1 MLICI
6 GYAGDRSGD
15 ESERQERKEMI
26 VPVHF
31 PDGSIRDVACDLRPV
46 GIGRA
51 ASAARFELVPLQCD
65 ASWKFERTDNSW
77 RAVPRVNTVSRLKKP
92 VEEWWRS
99 IEQLSDERPTLRQS
113 QRRAIG
119 E

>member
-1 MLICI
+1 
-6 GYAGDRSGD
+6 
-15 ESERQERKEMI
+15 MI

-46 GIGRA
+46 SISRA
-51 ASAARFELVPLQCD
+51 AVPSGFELVPLQCD
-65 ASWKFERTDNSW
+65 ARWKFERADNSW
-77 RAVPRVNTVSRLKKP
+77 RAVPRVSTVSRLKKP

-99 IEQLSDERPTLRQS
+99 IEQMSEDIPARLQS

>member
-1 MLICI
+1 
-6 GYAGDRSGD
+6 
-15 ESERQERKEMI
+15 MI

-46 GIGRA
+46 SISHA
-51 ASAARFELVPLQCD
+51 AVPSGFELVPLQCD
-65 ASWKFERTDNSW
+65 ARWKFERADKCW

-99 IEQLSDERPTLRQS
+99 IEQLSDERPALRPG